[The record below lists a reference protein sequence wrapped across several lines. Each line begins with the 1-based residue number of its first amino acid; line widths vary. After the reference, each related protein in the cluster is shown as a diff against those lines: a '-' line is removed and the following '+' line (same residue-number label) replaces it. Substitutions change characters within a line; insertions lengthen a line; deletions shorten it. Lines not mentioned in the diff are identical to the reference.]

1 MCGIAVLAG
10 PGANAQ
16 RLARMLEA
24 QRHRGPDAEGLW
36 RCERAQVW
44 LGHRRLRIID
54 LSSAANQPIT
64 SADGRFVLVFNG
76 EIYNYR
82 ELRAELDDYPY
93 RSESDSEV
101 LLAAFARWG
110 DACLER
116 LIGMFAFAVWDGARR
131 RLFAARDRFGVKP
144 LYYAELDGTLALAS
158 EIKALHCAGVAAA
171 PDLRAWA
178 DFLAHG
184 SYADPDRTFW
194 RGVRQLPPGHC
205 LIREGERTEL
215 RRWYDLAARV
225 GAQEDARGDAAVAD
239 EYLALLETSVRLR
252 FRSDVEV
259 GVNLSGGLDSATLLA
274 TIARARGEQA
284 SLRAFTFV
292 TGDPRYDE
300 LPFARELLARTQH
313 RSEVCLLSPADVPA
327 LAAAVQQLADEPYGG
342 LPTLAY
348 ARLFERARE
357 LGVIV
362 LLDGQ
367 GMDEQWAGYDYYRDA
382 EYGPSRPTL
391 QAAGD
396 APLRP
401 DALAPDLRSL
411 AAPPEPLRPFP
422 DRLRNLQ
429 YRDLCRTKLPRA
441 LRFNDRISMRA
452 STELREPFLDHRLVE
467 LALRQPASRKIR
479 GDVGKAFLRDL
490 VSRELGWKLANAPKR
505 ALQTPQREW
514 LRGAL
519 RPWAE
524 GLIEA
529 LLQGPQSAWFRADVV
544 RNEWQRFA
552 AGAGEN
558 SFFVWQWLS
567 LAMLQER
574 FAQR

>member
-10 PGANAQ
+10 PGANER
-16 RLARMLEA
+16 RLVRMLEA
-24 QRHRGPDAEGLW
+24 QRHRGPDAEGVW
-36 RCERAQVW
+36 RSERAPLW

-54 LSSAANQPIT
+54 LSSAANQPMR

-82 ELRAELDDYPY
+82 ELREELGDYPY

-110 DACLER
+110 DECLDR
-116 LIGMFAFAVWDGARR
+116 LIGMFAFVVWDEARA

-144 LYYAELDGTLALAS
+144 LYYAEQGATLALAS

-171 PDLRAWA
+171 PDDRAWA
-178 DFLAHG
+178 DFFAHG
-184 SYADPDRTFW
+184 SYADSDGTFW
-194 RGVRQLPPGHC
+194 RGIRQLSPGHY
-205 LIREGERTEL
+205 LIREGELTEL
-215 RRWYDLAARV
+215 RRWYDLASRV
-225 GAQEDARGDAAVAD
+225 GAQEDARDDAAVRD
-239 EYLALLETSVRLR
+239 EYLGLLETSVRLR
-252 FRSDVEV
+252 FRADVEV

-274 TIARARGEQA
+274 AIARVQGEGA

-300 LPFARELLARTQH
+300 LPFARELLARTRH
-313 RSEVCLLSPADVPA
+313 RSEVCSLSPAEVPA
-327 LAAAVQQLADEPYGG
+327 LAAAAQQLEDEPYGG

-367 GMDEQWAGYDYYRDA
+367 GMDEQWAGYDYYRDPGYQA
-382 EYGPSRPTL
+382 ARPTL

-401 DALAPDLRSL
+401 DALASDFRAL
-411 AAPPEPLRPFP
+411 AVSPALESPFP

-479 GDVGKAFLRDL
+479 GDVGKAFLREL
-490 VSRELGWKLANAPKR
+490 VVDELGWKLANAPKR

-524 GLIEA
+524 ALIDA
-529 LLQGPQSAWFRADVV
+529 LLRGPQRHWFRPEAV
-544 RNEWQRFA
+544 RNEWQRFV

-574 FAQR
+574 FAAH